1 LLRLSA
7 NLSTLYTELPLLE
20 RPAAA
25 RRAGFAAVE
34 FQFPYATPARELA
47 RACADARVA
56 CVLVNIPADRMEA
69 GDPSRPHELGL
80 AGLPGRQA
88 DFAAALAQAID
99 YAQALNCKQLN
110 CLSGNRPAGAATGPV
125 PKDCWKVL
133 VDNVRLAAQRAGDA
147 GIQLLV
153 EALNPVDFPGHL
165 LRSAADTDALLAAV
179 DHPNLAL
186 QYDVYH
192 RYAAGEDWLGGLRMN
207 LPRIRHIQISDYPGR
222 HEPGS
227 GVIDMAA
234 LFAFLAD
241 SSYAGWVGCEYRPR
255 TTTADSFGWL
265 GLRPEFNTMLN
276 NRT

>member
-1 LLRLSA
+1 MLRLAA

-20 RPAAA
+20 RPSAA
-25 RRAGFAAVE
+25 RGAGFGATE
-34 FQFPYATPARELA
+34 FQFPYATPAADLA
-47 RACADARVA
+47 RACAEARVE
-56 CVLVNIPADRMEA
+56 CVLINIPAGRLEA
-69 GDPSRPHELGL
+69 GELGL

-88 DFAAALAQAID
+88 DFAAALEQAIE
-99 YAQALNCKQLN
+99 YAQVLNCKQLN
-110 CLSGNRPAGAATGPV
+110 CLAGNRPKGAAIA
-125 PKDCWKVL
+125 DCWKVL
-133 VDNVRLAAQRAGDA
+133 VDNVQLAAQRAADA

-153 EALNPVDFPGHL
+153 EALNPEDFPGHV
-165 LRSAADTDALLAAV
+165 LRSAADADALLAAV

-192 RYAAGEDWLGGLRMN
+192 RYAAREDWLVGLRAR
-207 LPRIRHIQISDYPGR
+207 LPRIRHIQVSDYPGR

-255 TTTADSFGWL
+255 TTTVDSFGWL
-265 GLRPEFNTMLN
+265 SLRPEFNAIMQD
-276 NRT
+276 RA